1 MYICTTFSNHV
12 ETLLKYIPHPPL
24 NGFLFKLYLQSK
36 ILVQF
41 PFPLVKIH
49 PSFFK
54 DYLN

>member
-1 MYICTTFSNHV
+1 MYICTIFSNHV

-41 PFPLVKIH
+41 PFPPVKIH